1 MLIKNLTHTYRI
13 NPDFVFVGDG
23 HLLEDA
29 LTHVSLPLTAQA
41 LPPAVTTVRQAR
53 RGEKTTVTTCTT
65 RLNRWVSNAV

>member
-1 MLIKNLTHTYRI
+1 MTYTYRI

-29 LTHVSLPLTAQA
+29 LTHVGLPLAAQA

-65 RLNRWVSNAV
+65 RLNRCGGNAV